1 MDDSINTAAQGGTF
15 KAVGAPTEAALLV
28 LVEKLG
34 VPEAAQQEAI
44 LSARRADPDANPCGA
59 VVQYSSK

>member
-1 MDDSINTAAQGGTF
+1 MAQGGTF

-34 VPEAAQQEAI
+34 VPEAAEQTAI
-44 LSARRADPDANPCGA
+44 LSARRADPELNPCGA
-59 VVQYSSK
+59 VQYYSSK